1 MKRNYDDPVYDEWR
15 RRVRK
20 RDGYKCQMPS
30 CKSKK
35 NLQVHH
41 IRKWSTASS
50 LRYDVDNGITLC
62 KSCHQNITKH
72 EELYESLF
80 TDIVRWKQNGGKKK
94 EGS

>member
-1 MKRNYDDPVYDEWR
+1 MKRNYNDPIYDEWR

-30 CKSKK
+30 CGSKK

-41 IRKWSTASS
+41 IRKWSTASN
-50 LRYDVDNGITLC
+50 LRYDVDNGILLC
-62 KSCHQNITKH
+62 KWCHRNITKH

-80 TDIVRWKQNGGKKK
+80 IDIVRQNGKKK
-94 EGS
+94 KGT